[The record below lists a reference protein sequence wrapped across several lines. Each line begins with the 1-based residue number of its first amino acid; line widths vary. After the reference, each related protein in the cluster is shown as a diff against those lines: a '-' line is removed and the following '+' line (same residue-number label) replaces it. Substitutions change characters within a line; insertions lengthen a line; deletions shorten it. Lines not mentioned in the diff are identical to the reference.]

1 MALRLFNKVNEK
13 EPELITDG
21 INAKYIVLR
30 YSNAFKEY
38 SVVIE
43 SKAGL
48 SKQDA
53 KTVYEY
59 EVKFG
64 KQDPRNL
71 MIVKVED

>member
-30 YSNAFKEY
+30 YSNAFKEWN
-38 SVVIE
+38 VVIE
-43 SKAGL
+43 SKVGL

-64 KQDPRNL
+64 KWDPRNL

>member
-30 YSNAFKEY
+30 YSNAFKEWN
-38 SVVIE
+38 VVIE

-48 SKQDA
+48 
-53 KTVYEY
+53 
-59 EVKFG
+59 
-64 KQDPRNL
+64 
-71 MIVKVED
+71 